1 VPNETELKLTLPVR
15 RLHGIADLAWLKK
28 LERADPQTEE
38 LVSVYF
44 DTAKRALKNRH
55 LALRVRHT
63 GDKYVQTVKC
73 GTSAVDRAEWEREIS
88 GQAPDR
94 DLARSTALKPFTAKR
109 RWRKLRAVFETRVK
123 RTSIPLRYRETLI
136 ELALDEGE
144 VKAGD
149 HSQPIS
155 EIELELK
162 NGNVAALAELARHL
176 AEDAPVEFCLQSKA
190 ERGYALADEDG
201 ESPVKASAIGVA
213 ARQNQAEGFTTI
225 ALHCLRDFAANRPAI
240 LKGDPEGV
248 HQMRVGVRRLR
259 TALSLF
265 KDLLQGAETE
275 GIKEN
280 LKWLS
285 GQLEPAREFDVFLED
300 EIAELERQNGQAP
313 VQNLKGNLEMRRD
326 QGMAQAKRMV
336 CGDRYRRIVL
346 ETGLWAIAGEWMRSD
361 DELQAAKR
369 AWSLPDAAADILKKR
384 TKKVLKKLARLDELD
399 AMGRHKLRIA
409 VKKLRYATEFFAAL
423 HAQGKVKKERK
434 AFAARLKALQS
445 ALGRLNDIRVHE
457 EFARKQVGKG
467 KAGKVQVKR
476 AFGLGF
482 VTGRERE
489 AMRACLAAAAKAG
502 KRFARQP
509 NYWA

>member
-1 VPNETELKLTLPVR
+1 VPNETELKLALPVR
-15 RLHGIADLAWLKK
+15 RLHGIVDLAWLKK
-28 LERADPQTEE
+28 LERAAPQTEN

-44 DTAKRALKNRH
+44 DTAKRALRDRH
-55 LALRVRHT
+55 LALRVRHI
-63 GDKYVQTVKC
+63 GDKYLQTVKC
-73 GTSAVDRAEWEREIS
+73 GTSAVDRAEWEKEIS

-94 DLARSTALKPFTAKR
+94 ALARKTALKPFAAKK

-123 RTSIPLRYRETLI
+123 RTSIPLRYRKALI

-144 VKAGD
+144 VRAGD

-162 NGNVAALAELARHL
+162 DGDRTALAELARRL
-176 AEDAPVEFCLQSKA
+176 AEAAPVEFCLQSKM
-190 ERGYALADEDG
+190 ERGYALADDE
-201 ESPVKASAIGVA
+201 ESSPVKASPVWLTAD
-213 ARQNQAEGFTTI
+213 QNQAEGFTII
-225 ALHCLRDFAANRPAI
+225 ALNCLRDFTANRAAI

-265 KDLLQGAETE
+265 KDLLQGAET
-275 GIKEN
+275 GRIKEN

-300 EIAELERQNGQAP
+300 EIAGLEQQNAHAP
-313 VQNLKGNLEMRRD
+313 IKTLKGNLEMRRD
-326 QGMAQAKRMV
+326 QGMIQAKRMV

-346 ETGLWAIAGEWMRSD
+346 ETGLWAMAGEWRRSD
-361 DELQAAKR
+361 DEMQAAKR
-369 AWSLPDAAADILKKR
+369 ARSLPDAAADILKKR
-384 TKKVLKKLARLDELD
+384 TRKVLKKLKRLDELD

-423 HAQGKVKKERK
+423 HAEGKAKKERK
-434 AFAARLKALQS
+434 AFAARLKSLQS
-445 ALGRLNDIRVHE
+445 ALGRLNDIHVHE

-467 KAGKVQVKR
+467 KAGEVQVKR

-489 AMRACLAAAAKAG
+489 ARRVCLAGAAQAG
-502 KRFARQP
+502 KRFAREP
-509 NYWA
+509 HYWT